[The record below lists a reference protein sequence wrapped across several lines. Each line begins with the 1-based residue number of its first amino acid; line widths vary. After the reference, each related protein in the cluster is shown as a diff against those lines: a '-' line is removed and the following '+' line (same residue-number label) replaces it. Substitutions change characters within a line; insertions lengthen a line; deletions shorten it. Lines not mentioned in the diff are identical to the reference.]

1 MASPSSL
8 QQLVSAPGQVSVS
21 LTIKAA
27 LATLQPN
34 DSTNA
39 IVFNGLAG
47 IGFGAPLILLI
58 VGVQLSTPHHLI
70 ATATAVLISSRA
82 VSGTVFMAI
91 YTATVSSAASTKLP
105 KSVATAAIAA
115 GLSPEYATEF
125 VGDMLTSNATALQSI
140 PGVTPAII
148 KAGTAGLLQGYAD
161 SYRLVFIIAAPFGV
175 VACLFIYFIEDVSA
189 LMTYRVDAPVEELHA
204 RHHAHEEEK
213 A

>member
-1 MASPSSL
+1 M
-8 QQLVSAPGQVSVS
+8 
-21 LTIKAA
+21 
-27 LATLQPN
+27 ATLQPK
-34 DSTNA
+34 DSVNA
-39 IVFNGLAG
+39 IVFDGLAG
-47 IGFGAPLILLI
+47 IGLGAPLILLI

-70 ATATAVLISSRA
+70 ATASAVLISSRA
-82 VSGTVFMAI
+82 VAGSVFMAI
-91 YTATVSSAASTKLP
+91 YSATVSSAASVKLP

-115 GLSPEYATEF
+115 GLPPQYATAF
-125 VGDMLTSNATALQSI
+125 VGDMLASNATALQSI

-161 SYRLVFIIAAPFGV
+161 SYRLVFIIAAPFGAL
-175 VACLFIYFIEDVSA
+175 ACVFVYLIEDISA